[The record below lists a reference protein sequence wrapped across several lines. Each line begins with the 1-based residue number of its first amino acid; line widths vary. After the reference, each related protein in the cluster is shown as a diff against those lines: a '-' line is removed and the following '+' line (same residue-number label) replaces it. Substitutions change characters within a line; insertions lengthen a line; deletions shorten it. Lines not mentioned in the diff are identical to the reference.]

1 MVACDDLIK
10 LCNRKACHISE
21 AHTLARAVVDEFAPL
36 ETSAL
41 SQFASIGGGHN
52 GNLERDLHTWTR
64 HAFNMNL
71 DVSYV
76 DVDLWDV
83 HTWTEVRVRQ
93 PVLLPVDIVCEAWQ
107 AGHSFLRIHSDCL
120 APCWGHWP
128 LDMTTS
134 SITCNSCSSLLVTGG
149 YMKDAHAHAVHTIGF
164 PLDFQGGH
172 VVTTPFG
179 HRHFEECSAS
189 WR

>member
-1 MVACDDLIK
+1 MMFGHVLIWWHATIESSS
-10 LCNRKACHISE
+10 CNRKACYISE
-21 AHTLARAVVDEFAPL
+21 AHTLAQTVAGEFAPP
-36 ETSAL
+36 ESSSL
-41 SQFASIGGGHN
+41 SQFASVGGGHS

-76 DVDLWDV
+76 DIDLWDV

-107 AGHSFLRIHSDCL
+107 AGHSFPRIHSDCL
-120 APCWGHWP
+120 TLCWGHWP

-134 SITCNSCSSLLVTGG
+134 SITCNSCSSAGG
-149 YMKDAHAHAVHTIGF
+149 NMEDAHAH
-164 PLDFQGGH
+164 
-172 VVTTPFG
+172 VVPPQ
-179 HRHFEECSAS
+179 
-189 WR
+189 